1 MNHKGTI
8 QLETERLI
16 LRRFTIE
23 DAPAMFKNWA
33 SDPEV
38 TKFMTWPTHQNVGVS
53 QWVLNS
59 WIPSYEKA
67 DYYVWAIILKEN
79 GNEPIGNFHGL
90 PKDDIEAVEF
100 GYALGRKWW
109 HKGIMTE
116 VLRTV
121 IDFFFEQVGANSVRA
136 YHDPNNPNSGMV
148 MKKCGMK
155 YEGTL
160 RSADRNNQ
168 GIVDQSWYSLLR
180 SEWETNRLNGNTI
193 TGDNTCAEKT
203 GK

>member
-16 LRRFTIE
+16 LRRFTID

-38 TKFMTWPTHQNVGVS
+38 TKFMTWPTHKDVGV
-53 QWVLNS
+53 NS
-59 WIPSYEKA
+59 I
-67 DYYVWAIILKEN
+67 
-79 GNEPIGNFHGL
+79 
-90 PKDDIEAVEF
+90 
-100 GYALGRKWW
+100 
-109 HKGIMTE
+109 
-116 VLRTV
+116 
-121 IDFFFEQVGANSVRA
+121 RA
-136 YHDPNNPNSGMV
+136 YYDPNNPHSGMV

-168 GIVDQSWYSLLR
+168 GIVDQCWYSILH
-180 SEWETNRLNGNTI
+180 SEWEEL
-193 TGDNTCAEKT
+193 
-203 GK
+203 